1 MTAANRS
8 IPQRSIENFVKGEFV
23 STAKTFENINPADGS
38 LVGVVSEADQEL
50 VDRAVHAARGA
61 LDGPWGGHSAPE
73 RAASLRRIADQIDRR
88 FDEFVA
94 AEIADTGKPRA
105 QARSL
110 DIPRGAAN
118 LRIFA
123 DLIQSRAG
131 EVFDTVAP
139 DGTSAI
145 NYSVRKPLGV
155 VAIISPWNLPLLLTT
170 WKLGPALACGNAV
183 VVKPSEETPSSC
195 TLLAEAVR
203 DAGVPDGVFNV
214 VHGFGPD
221 SAGEFLSSHPG
232 VDAITFTG
240 ESRTGTAIMKAAA
253 ATVKE
258 ISFELG
264 GKNAAVV
271 FEDADFHRAVEGVAR
286 STFTNCGQVCL
297 CSERVYVHRSLF
309 DDFVGA
315 LKDKAEALTIGAP
328 DDESV
333 DMGPLISRQHRE
345 KVLAYYRL
353 AREEGGTVVTGG
365 GVPVFG
371 DHRDNGS
378 FVEPT
383 IVTGLSDSARCQ
395 REEVFG
401 PYCHVGAFDDEDEV
415 VARVNDSDY
424 GLACALWTDNLQRAH
439 RVAPRIEAGI
449 VWVNT
454 WFLRDLRTP
463 FGGVKR
469 SGIGR
474 EGGRYSLDFYSDV
487 SNVCIRL

>member
-1 MTAANRS
+1 MREKSS
-8 IPQRSIENFVKGEFV
+8 IRNGNIDNFVNGEFV
-23 STAKTFENINPADGS
+23 STGKSFENLHPVDGS
-38 LVGVVSEADQEL
+38 LVGNVSEADEAL
-50 VDRAVHAARGA
+50 VDRAVQSARSA
-61 LDGPWGGHSAPE
+61 LDGPWGELSVPE
-73 RAASLRRIADQIDRR
+73 RGECLRRVAARIEKR
-88 FDEFVA
+88 FDEFVD

-118 LRIFA
+118 FRIFA
-123 DLIQSRAG
+123 DLLQSRAG
-131 EVFDTVAP
+131 EVFETAMQ
-139 DGTSAI
+139 DGTRAI
-145 NYSVRKPLGV
+145 NYSVHKPLGV
-155 VAIISPWNLPLLLTT
+155 VAVISPWNLPLLLTT
-170 WKLGPALACGNAV
+170 WKLAPALACGNAV
-183 VVKPSEETPSSC
+183 VVKPSEETPSST
-195 TLLAEAVR
+195 TLLAEVALE
-203 DAGVPDGVFNV
+203 AGIPRGVFNV
-214 VHGFGPD
+214 VHGYGPG
-221 SAGEFLSSHPG
+221 SAGEFLTNHPA

-253 ATVKE
+253 DTVKE

-271 FEDADFHRAVEGVAR
+271 FEDADFERAVEGVAR

-309 DDFVGA
+309 DEFVDA
-315 LKDKAEALTIGAP
+315 LKGRAEALTLGAP
-328 DDESV
+328 DDEGV

-345 KVLAYYRL
+345 KVLSYYQL
-353 AREEGGTVVTGG
+353 AREEGARVVTGG
-365 GVPVFG
+365 GVPRFG
-371 DHRDNGS
+371 DYRDNGS

-383 IVTGLSDSARCQ
+383 IVTDLAETARCQ

-401 PYCHVGAFDDEDEV
+401 PFCHVSAFDDEDEV
-415 VARVNDSDY
+415 ITMVNDSDY
-424 GLACALWTDNLQRAH
+424 GLACALWTESLQRAH
-439 RVAPRIEAGI
+439 RVAPRIEAGV

-454 WFLRDLRTP
+454 WFLRDLRTA

-487 SNVCIRL
+487 SNICIRV

>member
-1 MTAANRS
+1 MD
-8 IPQRSIENFVKGEFV
+8 GEFV
-23 STAKTFENINPADGS
+23 STPRLFDNVNPADGS
-38 LVGVVSEADQEL
+38 RIGLVSEADQGL
-50 VDRAVHAARGA
+50 VDRAVQAARTA
-61 LDGPWGGHSAPE
+61 LGGPWGDLSASD
-73 RAASLRRIADQIDRR
+73 RANCLRRIADQIDRR
-88 FDEFVA
+88 FDEFVDV
-94 AEIADTGKPRA
+94 EIADTGKPRA

-118 LRIFA
+118 FRIFA
-123 DLIQSRAG
+123 DLLQSRAG
-131 EVFDTVAP
+131 EVFETVTQ
-139 DGTSAI
+139 DGTRAI
-145 NYSVRKPLGV
+145 NYSVQKPLGV

-170 WKLGPALACGNAV
+170 WKLAPALACGNAV
-183 VVKPSEETPSSC
+183 VVKPSEETPSST
-195 TLLAEAVR
+195 TLLAEVAR

-214 VHGFGPD
+214 VHGYGPG
-221 SAGEFLSSHPG
+221 SAGEFLTTHPA

-240 ESRTGTAIMKAAA
+240 ESRTGSAIMKAAA
-253 ATVKE
+253 DTVKE

-271 FEDADFHRAVEGVAR
+271 FPDADFQRAVEGVAR

-309 DDFVGA
+309 DEFVHA
-315 LKDKAEALTIGAP
+315 LKLKAEALTIGAP
-328 DDESV
+328 DEKNV

-353 AREEGGTVVTGG
+353 AGEEGGDVVTGG
-365 GVPVFG
+365 GVPEFG
-371 DHRDNGS
+371 DVRNNGW
-378 FVEPT
+378 FIEPT
-383 IVTGLSDSARCQ
+383 IVTGLAETSRCQ

-401 PYCHVGAFDDEDEV
+401 PFCNVSAFDDEEEV
-415 VARVNDSDY
+415 VAMVNDSDY
-424 GLACALWTDNLQRAH
+424 GLACSLWTDNLQRAH
-439 RVAPRIEAGI
+439 RVAPGIQAGL

-474 EGGRYSLDFYSDV
+474 EGGRHSLDFYSDV
-487 SNVCIRL
+487 SNICIRL